1 MTYKLTFLTLICGVT
16 LSGCQT
22 LNGLKSDL
30 GTLSNATSE
39 KIASLRTKDE
49 STKQSV
55 VLGDSNCPAIIID
68 PQLDSISEFED
79 MTKTDENLLVSR
91 AALSQTK
98 SSCEFTDTTVDM
110 QLDLTVTSQLGPKA
124 KRTEKDRPYFA
135 YPYFISITDS
145 EGTELAKEIFAA
157 SVSFETDQTTLEL
170 VETINQSLPLNEDG
184 TMPDYQI
191 NIGFQLTDEQ
201 LFYNA
206 SEK

>member
-1 MTYKLTFLTLICGVT
+1 MNYKLPILALICGISLT
-16 LSGCQT
+16 GCQT
-22 LNGLKSDL
+22 WNGLKSDL
-30 GTLSNATSE
+30 STLSDATSQ
-39 KIASLRTKDE
+39 KIASL
-49 STKQSV
+49 QSNEAKAP
-55 VLGDSNCPAIIID
+55 VLEDLNCPAIIID

-110 QLDLTVTSQLGPKA
+110 QLDITVTSQLGPKA
-124 KRTEKDRPYFA
+124 KRTENDKPYFA

-145 EGTELAKEIFAA
+145 EGNELAKEIFAA
-157 SVSFETDQTTLEL
+157 SVSFENDQTAIEL

-184 TMPDYQI
+184 SLPDYQI